1 MTGASSPMGSVSSR
15 ADRAEGDALPAGPA
29 AEHARPAPDRSRP
42 VPAGSAARALALG
55 AALLVGMNL
64 RPAITSVSALL
75 DQATSE
81 FGLGGVERSLL
92 ATLPVIAFGLTS
104 PLGPLLARRLGTT
117 RAILVAMAVLA
128 AGLVLR
134 VLSGWMLL
142 PGTFLAGAAIMVAA
156 TLLPPYLKALGASG
170 LWVGLSSMSF
180 GIGAALGASLAV
192 PLDETFGLA
201 PALAAWAALAVI
213 AALAMLA
220 VGRGS
225 ATAAPMGA
233 PIAIPVGARATVALM
248 TTVFSLQA
256 LLYFAVTTW
265 LPLILASHGESRA
278 SAGGLLGWFSLIGLI
293 PTLVAPVMARR
304 RRILTWFGPGLGIV
318 MAAGF
323 TWFAFDGGHDAVVV
337 TVLGI
342 AQNAGFGLAMG
353 LLVSL
358 SADEASAGILSAI
371 AQGVGYALAGA
382 GSLLLGIV
390 HDASG
395 TWTASLLIMALC
407 ALLLAISVVL
417 VIRRRPVS
425 LIRR

>member
-1 MTGASSPMGSVSSR
+1 MTGASSPMGFVSSR
-15 ADRAEGDALPAGPA
+15 ADRADGDAVQAGRA
-29 AEHARPAPDRSRP
+29 GGRARLAPT
-42 VPAGSAARALALG
+42 GSAARALALG
-55 AALLVGMNL
+55 AALLVGVNL

-92 ATLPVIAFGLTS
+92 ATLPVIAFGLTAM
-104 PLGPLLARRLGTT
+104 LGPLLARRIGTT
-117 RAILVAMAVLA
+117 RAILAAMSVLA

-180 GIGAALGASLAV
+180 GIGAALGAGLAV
-192 PLDETFGLA
+192 PLDEAFGLR
-201 PALAAWAALAVI
+201 PALAAWAALAVL

-225 ATAAPMGA
+225 AATA
-233 PIAIPVGARATVALM
+233 PIGEPVSIPADARTTVALM
-248 TTVFSLQA
+248 TAVFSLQA

-265 LPLILASHGESRA
+265 LPLMLSAHGETRGA
-278 SAGGLLGWFSLIGLI
+278 AGGLLGWFSLIGLV
-293 PTLVAPVMARR
+293 PTLVAPVIARR
-304 RRILTWFGPGLGIV
+304 RRILTWFGPGLGVV
-318 MAAGF
+318 MAVGF
-323 TWFAFDGGHDAVVV
+323 VWFGLDGGHDPAVV

-371 AQGVGYALAGA
+371 AQGVGYAVAGSGSLVLGILHDA
-382 GSLLLGIV
+382 TGTWTVSLLL
-390 HDASG
+390 
-395 TWTASLLIMALC
+395 MALC
-407 ALLLAISVVL
+407 AALLAVSVTL

>member
-1 MTGASSPMGSVSSR
+1 MGFVSSR
-15 ADRAEGDALPAGPA
+15 TDRRDGAAGGAVPAG
-29 AEHARPAPDRSRP
+29 RPAPRARLAP
-42 VPAGSAARALALG
+42 TASAARAVALG
-55 AALLVGMNL
+55 AALLVGVNL

-81 FGLGGVERSLL
+81 FGLGGVGRSLL
-92 ATLPVIAFGLTS
+92 ATLPVIAFGVTAM
-104 PLGPLLARRLGTT
+104 LGPLLARRIGTS
-117 RAILVAMAVLA
+117 RAILAAMAVLA

-192 PLDETFGLA
+192 PLDEALGLR
-201 PALAAWAALAVI
+201 PALAAWAALATL

-220 VGRGS
+220 AGRGGV
-225 ATAAPMGA
+225 ATAPTRA
-233 PIAIPVGARATVALM
+233 PIALPAGSRSTVALM

-265 LPLILASHGESRA
+265 LPLILSSHGESRA
-278 SAGGLLGWFSLIGLI
+278 AAGSLLGWFSLIGLL
-293 PTLVAPVMARR
+293 PTLLAPMIARR

-323 TWFAFDGGHDAVVV
+323 AWLALDGGHDPVVV
-337 TVLGI
+337 SVLGV

-371 AQGVGYALAGA
+371 AQGVGYAVAGG

-390 HDASG
+390 HDANGS
-395 TWTASLLIMALC
+395 WTASLLIMAFC
-407 ALLLAISVVL
+407 ALLLAVSVTL

-425 LIRR
+425 LVRG

>member
-1 MTGASSPMGSVSSR
+1 M
-15 ADRAEGDALPAGPA
+15 
-29 AEHARPAPDRSRP
+29 
-42 VPAGSAARALALG
+42 
-55 AALLVGMNL
+55 
-64 RPAITSVSALL
+64 SALL

-81 FGLGGVERSLL
+81 FGLDGVGRSLL
-92 ATLPVIAFGLTS
+92 ATLPVIAFGLTAM
-104 PLGPLLARRLGTT
+104 LGPLLARRIGTT
-117 RAILVAMAVLA
+117 RAILAAMSVLA
-128 AGLVLR
+128 VGLVLR

-180 GIGAALGASLAV
+180 GIGAALGAGLAV
-192 PLDETFGLA
+192 PLDEAFGLR
-201 PALAAWAALAVI
+201 PALAAWAALAVL

-220 VGRGS
+220 AGRGS
-225 ATAAPMGA
+225 AATVPRGQ
-233 PIAIPVGARATVALM
+233 PVSIPAETRLTVALM
-248 TTVFSLQA
+248 TAVFSLQA

-265 LPLILASHGESRA
+265 LPLILSAHGESRGA
-278 SAGGLLGWFSLIGLI
+278 AGGLLGWFSLIGLI
-293 PTLVAPVMARR
+293 PTLVAPVIARR
-304 RRILTWFGPGLGIV
+304 RRILTWFGPGLGLV

-323 TWFAFDGGHDAVVV
+323 VWLGLDGGHDAAVV

-371 AQGVGYALAGA
+371 AQGIGYAVAGS

-395 TWTASLLIMALC
+395 AWAVSLLLMALC
-407 ALLLAISVVL
+407 AALLAVSVTL

>member
-1 MTGASSPMGSVSSR
+1 MGSVSSR
-15 ADRAEGDALPAGPA
+15 ADRVDGHVVPAGRA
-29 AEHARPAPDRSRP
+29 GGRARPAPT
-42 VPAGSAARALALG
+42 GTAARALALG
-55 AALLVGMNL
+55 AALLVGVNL

-92 ATLPVIAFGLTS
+92 ATLPVIAFGLTAL
-104 PLGPLLARRLGTT
+104 LGPLLARRFGTT
-117 RAILVAMAVLA
+117 RAILAAMSALA

-180 GIGAALGASLAV
+180 GVGAALGAGLAV
-192 PLDETFGLA
+192 PLDEAFGLR
-201 PALAAWAALAVI
+201 PALAAWSVLAVL

-225 ATAAPMGA
+225 AATAPVRE
-233 PIAIPVGARATVALM
+233 PVSIPADARVSVAVM
-248 TTVFSLQA
+248 TAVFSLQA

-265 LPLILASHGESRA
+265 LPLMLSSHGESRA
-278 SAGGLLGWFSLIGLI
+278 AAGGLLGWFSLIGLV
-293 PTLVAPVMARR
+293 PTLVAPVIARR
-304 RRILTWFGPGLGIV
+304 RRILTWFGPGLGLV

-323 TWFAFDGGHDAVVV
+323 VWFALDGGHDPVVV

-358 SADEASAGILSAI
+358 AADESSAGILSAI
-371 AQGVGYALAGA
+371 AQGAGYAVAGI
-382 GSLLLGIV
+382 GSLLLGVV
-390 HDASG
+390 HDATG
-395 TWTASLLIMALC
+395 TWTPSLLIMAVC
-407 ALLLAISVVL
+407 ALLLAGSVAL